1 MVIYYEKTNPMVILK
16 RTDIALDAKGL
27 YCLLLTVH
35 REGDETDKELIKRC
49 CSEPDF
55 CIQNALDQLI
65 EKELLPADFPI
76 FYINEDEQV

>member
-55 CIQNALDQLI
+55 CI
-65 EKELLPADFPI
+65 
-76 FYINEDEQV
+76 